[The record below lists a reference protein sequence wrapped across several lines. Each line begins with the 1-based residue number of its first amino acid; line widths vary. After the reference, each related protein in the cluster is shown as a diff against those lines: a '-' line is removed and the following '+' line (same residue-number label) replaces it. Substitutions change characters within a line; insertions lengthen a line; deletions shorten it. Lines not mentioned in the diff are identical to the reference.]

1 MYGTALPTRPALH
14 AEWIKIRSLRG
25 TVGALTAIF
34 VATAGIQALSAAAGT
49 VEDGSLGDDPLLAA
63 FFGINFGQIA
73 AMAFGASAFA
83 AEFHNGGLR
92 VSLASVPNRTRFYL
106 SKAAVVGALA
116 LAVGLAAGLA
126 SFAAG
131 QALGGA
137 SALGW
142 GTSGAGRAIVGSG
155 LYLMVMALFAAGLTA
170 VLRSGTLVLGLLIP
184 LVLVVSFVM
193 GGLVGGPAQYL
204 PDRAGQMVLR
214 SVEHGA
220 LGPWTGLGVSA
231 LWALAALAGG
241 CLAVRRRD
249 A

>member
-1 MYGTALPTRPALH
+1 MHRTALPTRPALH
-14 AEWIKIRSLRG
+14 AEWIKMRSLRG
-25 TVGALTAIF
+25 TVGALTSIF

-49 VEDGSLGDDPLLAA
+49 VDDGSLGEDPLFAA

-73 AMAFGASAFA
+73 AVAFGASAFA

-106 SKAAVVGALA
+106 SKAAVLAASALV
-116 LAVGLAAGLA
+116 VGLAAGLA

-137 SALGW
+137 STGW

-155 LYLMVMALFAAGLTA
+155 LYLMLMALFAAGLTA

-184 LVLVVSFVM
+184 LILVVSFVV

-214 SVEHGA
+214 SVEHGS
-220 LGPWTGLGVSA
+220 LGPWTGLGVCA
-231 LWALAALAGG
+231 LWALAALAAGW
-241 CLAVRRRD
+241 LAIHRRD